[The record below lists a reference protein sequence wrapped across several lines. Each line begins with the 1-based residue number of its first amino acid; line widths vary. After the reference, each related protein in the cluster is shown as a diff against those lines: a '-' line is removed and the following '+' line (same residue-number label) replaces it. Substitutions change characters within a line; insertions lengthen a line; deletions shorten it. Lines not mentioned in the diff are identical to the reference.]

1 MIDLIIF
8 YIHFYVAIYA
18 FTKNWQQG
26 GTKQG
31 FLSVGLILLVFSIG
45 WAITGTLAFAIWP
58 KEWNTIYFTND
69 TLALI
74 MLLIPELFFFYYF
87 FFNDNSINKESANN
101 T

>member
-1 MIDLIIF
+1 MIDLLIF

-26 GTKQG
+26 GIKQG
-31 FLSVGLILLVFSIG
+31 LLSVGLILLIFSIG
-45 WAITGTLAFAIWP
+45 WAMTGTLAFAIWP
-58 KEWNTIYFTND
+58 KAWNSIYFTND

-87 FFNDNSINKESANN
+87 FFQDKSNIEKPVDN
-101 T
+101 